1 MSGTDPEGDW
11 TDDELA
17 LAIDIARRYYIE
29 NKGKSEIAAELR
41 LSRFKVAR
49 VLQRSLDEGIVQIS
63 IASPKQSYAELANQ
77 LRARYDLN
85 HVVIVDT
92 KFLGPEGRLREQLGK
107 AAAQLLERMAG
118 PDDVVG
124 LGWGRTITAM
134 ARSITTFPAC
144 PVVQLGG
151 IVGTTNDNSMEP
163 VRAVA
168 AVSTGESYPLYAPLL
183 MPDAAS
189 AAALK
194 AQPGIAETVAMFE
207 RTTIGVVAV
216 GSWEPPNSQLQKLF
230 TPAEQT
236 SMRDRGVRAEVCGVL
251 LDGEGRSI
259 LPEIS
264 SRTIAIGGDQLR
276 TIPNVVAVAGG
287 LSKVNAIHSVL
298 VGRYAT
304 SLVTDLDVARVLLRR

>member
-1 MSGTDPEGDW
+1 MSDSDTTGAWD
-11 TDDELA
+11 DDELA
-17 LAIDIARRYYIE
+17 LAVDIARRYYIE
-29 NKGKSEIAAELR
+29 HKSKSDIADALK

-49 VLQRSLDEGIVQIS
+49 ILQRSLDEGVVQIS
-63 IASPKQSYAELANQ
+63 IASPKQSYAELAGQ

-92 KFLGPEGRLREQLGK
+92 KFLGPEGRLRETLGK
-107 AAAQLLERMAG
+107 AAAQLLQRLAT

-134 ARSITTFPAC
+134 SKSITAFPEC

-151 IVGTTNDNSMEP
+151 IVGTTSDNSMEP

-168 AVSTGESYPLYAPLL
+168 AVSNGASYPLYAPLL
-183 MPDAAS
+183 MPDPAS
-189 AAALK
+189 AAVLK

-276 TIPNVVAVAGG
+276 TIPNVIAVAGG
-287 LSKVNAIHSVL
+287 LSKVGAIHSVL

-304 SLVTDLDVARVLLRR
+304 SLVTDLDVARVLLR